1 MDGTVT
7 IDGIM
12 DQVAPVTEEELAK
25 YPDMDFDVE
34 SYKNV
39 TGAPSVF
46 CSNKK
51 FCLLLAAPVF
61 AERERDRLTAAD

>member
-12 DQVAPVTEEELAK
+12 DQVAPVTDEELAK

-34 SYKNV
+34 AYKNV
-39 TGAPSVF
+39 T
-46 CSNKK
+46 
-51 FCLLLAAPVF
+51 
-61 AERERDRLTAAD
+61 D